1 MNLLKILEGLKYTA
15 GNFKDIKNID
25 INSIKTDSR
34 LVKNKDIFVAIDGK
48 TNKGID
54 FIENSIKN
62 GATVLVIDKKYNY
75 TNNNIIVLE
84 VENPIEFTA
93 NMLKNFY
100 ENKFPK
106 HLMSVTGTKGK
117 TSTVEFI
124 RQILDQLNYKAASIG
139 TLGINYKDKPKEI
152 KDDFLTTRELVEF
165 YEDLYF
171 LKTEKNIDYVAFETT
186 SQGLDTGRVS
196 GIFPEIIGF
205 TNFSQDHLN
214 YHKTMEEYFNCKM
227 KLFKEHCTKNTKIV
241 LNADISEF
249 ETIKNICKEKVDIKN
264 IITYGYNGDVKL
276 ISIKTFTDYQ
286 EITFKFN
293 EKMYNFKTNLM
304 GEFQVMNL
312 LCAFS
317 YVYSLHLVENP
328 QIIVDTLGN
337 IKAAEGRMNLVA
349 VTKNGASIYIDFAHT
364 ANSLECILKTTR
376 EHLSK
381 LGSGRSIILFGLGGN
396 KDATKRPI
404 MGKIAQDLADIVI
417 VTNDNFRNE
426 DPAKIRKEIIAGC
439 DRPNDPNLYNFNGTR
454 EEAIKFGIS
463 ILEKNDI
470 LILAGKGHEKYAEE
484 NGKKIPFDEFK
495 IVQEILKTT
504 NK

>member
-1 MNLLKILEGLKYTA
+1 MNLLKILENLKYTTK
-15 GNFKDIKNID
+15 NIKNID
-25 INSIKTDSR
+25 INSIQTDSR
-34 LVKNKDIFVAIDGK
+34 LIKKGDIFVAVDGK
-48 TNKGID
+48 TNRGLD
-54 FIENSIKN
+54 FIESSINN
-62 GATVLVIDKKYNY
+62 GAIAVVIDKKYNY
-75 TNNNIIVLE
+75 INNRVIVIE

-93 NMLKNFY
+93 SMLKNFY
-100 ENKFPK
+100 SNRFPE
-106 HLMSVTGTKGK
+106 HLMSITGTKGK

-124 RQILDQLNYKAASIG
+124 RQILDQLNYKSASIG

-152 KDDFLTTRELVEF
+152 KNDFLTTRELVEF

-171 LKTEKNIDYVAFETT
+171 LKNKENIDYVTFETT
-186 SQGLDTGRVS
+186 SQGLDTGRVA
-196 GIFPEIIGF
+196 GLFPEIIGF

-227 KLFKEHCTKNTKIV
+227 KLFREHCTKNTKIV
-241 LNADISEF
+241 LNSDIPEYVA
-249 ETIKNICKEKVDIKN
+249 IKNICEEKGNIKN

-276 ISIKTFTDYQ
+276 ISIKTTTNYQ

-293 EKMYNFKTNLM
+293 ERNYTFKTNLM

-317 YVYSLHLVENP
+317 YVYSLNLVENP
-328 QIIVDTLGN
+328 QIIVDALKN
-337 IKAAEGRMNLVA
+337 IEAAEGRMNLA
-349 VTKNGASIYIDFAHT
+349 GITKNGASVYVDFAHT

-376 EHLSK
+376 EHLNK

-396 KDATKRPI
+396 KDTTKRPI

-417 VTNDNFRNE
+417 ITNDNFRNE

-439 DRPNDPNLYNFNGTR
+439 DRPNDPNLYNFDGSR

-463 ILEKNDI
+463 LLEKNDI

-484 NGKKIPFDEFK
+484 NGKKIPFDEFE
-495 IVQEILKTT
+495 IVKKYLENI
-504 NK
+504 